1 VDAFTD
7 VQDGNT
13 WLFAD
18 SYTAHLQGTASL
30 WNVKF
35 VLCHPNGKSVMP
47 STRPGFG

>member
-1 VDAFTD
+1 M
-7 VQDGNT
+7 QGGNT

-18 SYTAHLQGTASL
+18 SYAAHLQDTSSL

-35 VLCHPNGKSVMP
+35 VFYHPNSKSVMS